1 MIATQIAKLLAGGH
15 SPDELLALLVK
26 NAPKLK
32 KEIGTLIGSGWGA
45 KEVLDRVSKNP
56 AAKGA
61 DFRRFQPLS
70 PEETAAN
77 YIQRGDAEREASPQ
91 ARGNETMK
99 NIGKIAGTA
108 ALGYAGA
115 SLLPMALARAAPAL
129 AGLGGQAAPALGA
142 AAQGAA
148 PTAAQA
154 VAPTVGAAAAQAAPA
169 AIGAVANAIRK
180 PTSTDP
186 KEVLT
191 ALGIFDKIDAAKGQG
206 KSPDLLAL
214 ASNKLLSPEA
224 KEIAKANDINV
235 PAAVWEYL
243 TGRPGPGPE
252 EQASATPTIQPEAPA
267 AAEVPPI
274 QAVAPPE
281 AAPEAPVTNVPAV
294 KEPSEPAK
302 PEPGK
307 EAILPDGNVGEI
319 EAVDP
324 NGRYVT
330 VNVNGT
336 RRRVKFEDVEV
347 EPEQAKAFVNEVLQ
361 IPERQRSG
369 PIAFIAYDA
378 PSNSLAVQYHEG
390 KFRIF
395 DDVDQEKVNRIM
407 SGETLAKTTGSNEY
421 GSWTAGTPSVVGAAM
436 VEEIT
441 SNPKYRRAKKGE
453 PRNPNYRTFET
464 LLDYYEGLREKPKRS
479 QKAIA
484 KS

>member
-77 YIQRGDAEREASPQ
+77 YIQRGEAEREASPQ
-91 ARGNETMK
+91 ARGLETAK
-99 NIGKIAGTA
+99 GIAKTAGAA

-129 AGLGGQAAPALGA
+129 GA

-148 PTAAQA
+148 PAAAQA

-281 AAPEAPVTNVPAV
+281 AAPENPATNVPAV

-302 PEPGK
+302 PQPGK

-319 EAVDP
+319 ESVDP
-324 NGRYVT
+324 SGRYVT

-347 EPEQAKAFVNEVLQ
+347 EPENVVAFVNQVAA
-361 IPERQRSG
+361 IPESERSRL
-369 PIAFIAYDA
+369 ISFFAYQ
-378 PSNSLAVQYHEG
+378 PETKTLAVQFHNGDFYTYDDIAED
-390 KFRIF
+390 KFKN
-395 DDVDQEKVNRIM
+395 VVNA
-407 SGETLAKTTGSNEY
+407 SGTAKTTGADDY
-421 GSWTAGTPSVVGAAM
+421 GEHVAGVPDSRGAALI
-436 VEEIT
+436 EEII
-441 SNPKYRRAKKGE
+441 NDPKYKKAKKGE
-453 PRNPNYRTFET
+453 PENTNYKRFGT
-464 LLDYYEGLREKPKRS
+464 LYDYWEKLRKKPKGK
-479 QKAIA
+479 KAVT
-484 KS
+484 KP